1 MAPTG
6 CPSAL
11 YTDHMAASPAS
22 EVHTCGP
29 ALESGDVLTR
39 DEFERRYALR
49 HDIKKAELIQGVV
62 YVGSPV
68 RIEEHAEPDNLLST
82 WLGLYSIHHPGV
94 RAGNNGTVRLSEDD
108 EPQPDSMMWYTAGQ
122 AAIDSDHYLGGAP
135 ELVVEVAASNANIAL
150 NRKKESYRLA
160 RVQEYVVW
168 LTEDTRFH
176 WFRLRGNDYAELTPG
191 ADGFIESEVFP
202 GLRIHP
208 ARLLAGDRT
217 AILG

>member
-1 MAPTG
+1 MV
-6 CPSAL
+6 
-11 YTDHMAASPAS
+11 ASHAS
-22 EVHTCGP
+22 ETRSCGP

-108 EPQPDSMMWYTAGQ
+108 VPQPDSMMWYTAGQ
-122 AAIDSDHYLGGAP
+122 AAIDADHYLGGAP
-135 ELVVEVAASNANIAL
+135 ELAVEVAASTAAIAL
-150 NRKKESYRLA
+150 NRKKESYRRA
-160 RVQEYVVW
+160 GVQEYVVW
-168 LTEDTRFH
+168 LTEDERFI
-176 WFRLRGNDYAELTPG
+176 WYRLRGAEYAELAPG
-191 ADGFIESEVFP
+191 PDGFIESEVFP
-202 GLRIHP
+202 GLRLHP

>member
-1 MAPTG
+1 
-6 CPSAL
+6 
-11 YTDHMAASPAS
+11 MAAPKLTGRHA
-22 EVHTCGP
+22 CGP

-39 DEFERRYALR
+39 DEFERRYSQR

-68 RIEEHAEPDNLLST
+68 RFEEHAEPDNLLST
-82 WLGLYSIHHPGV
+82 WLGMYAIHHPGV

-108 EPQPDSMMWYTAGQ
+108 VPQPDSMMWYEAGQ
-122 AAIDSDHYLGGAP
+122 SAIDADHYLGGAP
-135 ELVVEVAASNANIAL
+135 ELAVEVAASTANIAL
-150 NRKKESYRLA
+150 NRKKESYRRA

-168 LTEDTRFH
+168 LTEDERFL
-176 WFRLRGNDYAELTPG
+176 WFRLRDGEYGELAPG
-191 ADGFIESEVFP
+191 AEGYIESEVFP
-202 GLRIHP
+202 GLRLHP